1 MRVVR
6 TQTMAVFA
14 KGDLNEILS
23 KRGKT
28 SSVFVSKRDTNA
40 QQIIHFAPRRRRL
53 LLSHENC
60 AAETHTPG
68 LEKIE
73 IIGGVS
79 KQRAMAKN
87 CTSHASNKN

>member
-28 SSVFVSKRDTNA
+28 SSVFVSKHDTNA
-40 QQIIHFAPRRRRL
+40 QQIIHFAPRRRRRRL
-53 LLSHENC
+53 TESRKLCGNPH
-60 AAETHTPG
+60 PRVWR
-68 LEKIE
+68 K
-73 IIGGVS
+73 
-79 KQRAMAKN
+79 
-87 CTSHASNKN
+87 